1 MKIIDEN
8 RSALAAIVFRQVGV
22 FTLQR
27 VQEEYRR
34 QRGNL
39 IVDGGITIHGYL
51 QYLRDQEVIQEE
63 GDGYS
68 FIKDSIIRSPR
79 NHRTRRR

>member
-1 MKIIDEN
+1 MSTIDEN
-8 RSALAAIVFRQVGV
+8 RLALAAIVFRQDGV
-22 FTLQR
+22 FTLEK

-51 QYLRDQEVIQEE
+51 EYLLAQGVIKE
-63 GDGYS
+63 GGGGYS
-68 FIKDSIIRSPR
+68 FIKPPVIRAPKR
-79 NHRTRRR
+79 RGVRRR

>member
-1 MKIIDEN
+1 MKTIDEN

-22 FTLQR
+22 FTLKR

-34 QRGNL
+34 QRGSL

-51 QYLRDQEVIQEE
+51 QYLRDQGVIQEE

-68 FIKDSIIRSPR
+68 FIKNPIIRSPR